1 MAMWD
6 DVMSGEVIA
15 IYTAAVIE
23 TLENTSTD
31 ALRLV
36 TTEQR
41 TKSFGVQSIYAR
53 YLLSFCTVL
62 GGQCELKALAV
73 FSAILTLLY
82 NNEE

>member
-6 DVMSGEVIA
+6 DA

-31 ALRLV
+31 AVCLV
-36 TTEQR
+36 TTGQR